1 MKVRTVYLAKRIET
15 EVTLQ
20 MAKALSPY
28 ELTPMQFAVLSFV
41 EADRINFSS
50 AQLSRRFAM
59 TPQSMN
65 EIVRILLDKA
75 FIFKTIDPAHKR
87 ILRLSLTELGKEIL
101 IHCNAE
107 INAVERNLFGDLTE
121 EEYTTYRFLMGKI
134 LEKAR
139 TDAPTT
145 ETSLRGTK
153 PPNATSNTPSV

>member
-15 EVTLQ
+15 EITLQ

-28 ELTPMQFAVLSFV
+28 ELTPLQFTVLSFID
-41 EADRINFSS
+41 ADSPNFSS

-75 FIFKTIDPAHKR
+75 LIYKTIDTAHKR
-87 ILRLSLTELGKEIL
+87 ILRLSLTESGKDIL
-101 IHCNAE
+101 ALSNAE
-107 INAVERNLFGDLTE
+107 INAVEKNLFGDLTE
-121 EEYTTYRFLMGKI
+121 EEDTTYRLLMGKI

-139 TDAPTT
+139 TNALTT
-145 ETSLRGTK
+145 
-153 PPNATSNTPSV
+153 A

>member
-1 MKVRTVYLAKRIET
+1 MKVRTVYLTKRIDT

-20 MAKALSPY
+20 MSKALSPF

-41 EADRINFSS
+41 EAYSTNFSS

-75 FIFKTIDPAHKR
+75 LIFKTIDPAHKR
-87 ILRLSLTELGKEIL
+87 ILRLSLTESGKDIL
-101 IHCNAE
+101 KQCNAE
-107 INAVERNLFGDLTE
+107 INVVERNLFGDLTD
-121 EEYTTYRFLMGKI
+121 EEYDLFRKVMGKI

-139 TDAPTT
+139 I
-145 ETSLRGTK
+145 
-153 PPNATSNTPSV
+153 NALIVA